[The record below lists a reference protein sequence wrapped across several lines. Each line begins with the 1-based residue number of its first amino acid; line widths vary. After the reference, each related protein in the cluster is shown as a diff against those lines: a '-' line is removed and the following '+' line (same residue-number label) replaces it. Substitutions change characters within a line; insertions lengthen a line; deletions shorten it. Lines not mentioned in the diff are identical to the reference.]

1 MGLKGFKMMPP
12 SSRKTT
18 SPRPRRLFEG
28 EDTPEGGATRR
39 TALIQIFVLPL
50 SVAVAAAVIG
60 VVAVCSG

>member
-1 MGLKGFKMMPP
+1 MQP

-18 SPRPRRLFEG
+18 SPQPRRLFEG
-28 EDTPEGGATRR
+28 EDTPEGGVTRR
-39 TALIQIFVLPL
+39 TALIQTFVLPL